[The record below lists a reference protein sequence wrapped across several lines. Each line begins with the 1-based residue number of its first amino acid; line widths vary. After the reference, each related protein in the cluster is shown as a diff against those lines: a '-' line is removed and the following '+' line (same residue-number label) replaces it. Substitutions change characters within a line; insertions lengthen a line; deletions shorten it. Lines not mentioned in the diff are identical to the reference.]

1 MGSINQH
8 VIFKLGGESYGI
20 PIKYVETIER
30 LAEIT
35 RVPNV
40 PHYINGVMNL
50 RGKVIPV
57 IGLRKKFQLEHVP
70 DTDDSR
76 IIVLSIDEMNVGIL
90 VDSCS
95 EVITLDKEQIDKTY
109 DLVDSPKDDYVGGIG
124 KFGERIIII
133 LDIPKLLTNGMDS

>member
-8 VIFKLGGESYGI
+8 VIFKLSDESYGI
-20 PIKYVETIER
+20 SIKYVETIER

-57 IGLRKKFQLEHVP
+57 IGLRKKFQLEHAP
-70 DTDDSR
+70 TTDDSR
-76 IIVLSIDEMNVGIL
+76 IIVLSVDEVNVGIL

-95 EVITLDKEQIDKTY
+95 EVITLDKEQVDKTY
-109 DLVDSPKDDYVGGIG
+109 DLMDSLKDDYIEGIG

-133 LDIPKLLTNGMDS
+133 LDIPKLLINDMDT